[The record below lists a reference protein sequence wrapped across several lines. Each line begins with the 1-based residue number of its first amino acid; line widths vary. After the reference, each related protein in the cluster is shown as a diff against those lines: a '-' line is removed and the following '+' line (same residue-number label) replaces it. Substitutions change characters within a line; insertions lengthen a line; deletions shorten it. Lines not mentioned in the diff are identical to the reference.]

1 MHLIWIKTPVLQKE
15 WRKKKQ
21 EDNDDDDVDQQ

>member
-15 WRKKKQ
+15 RRKKQ